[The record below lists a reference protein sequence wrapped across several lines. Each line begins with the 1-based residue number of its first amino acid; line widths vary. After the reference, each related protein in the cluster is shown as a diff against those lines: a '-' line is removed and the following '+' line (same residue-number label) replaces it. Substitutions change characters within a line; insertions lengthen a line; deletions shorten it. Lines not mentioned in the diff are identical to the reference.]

1 LPPRLPTTRLSDGT
15 RVHCVRRA
23 EARVLDHHVQGYLE
37 HGITVSDGDIV
48 FDVGANIGLMGV
60 RACQR
65 HEDVQVYAFEPVP
78 TIFEACRRNAETHGV
93 GRFHVFNVGLSATPG
108 EARFTWYP
116 NAPALST
123 ARPED
128 WETDPGAWREAVR
141 GQLRAMPADMWWARL
156 VPGFMLPIVAWFLK
170 QGAVEVVCP
179 LRTLSSVLDDQSIER
194 IDLLK
199 IDCEG
204 FELDVLQ
211 GIRSEHWDRVGQVV
225 VEVHDQQGRAD
236 TVEALLRSHG
246 LRHIVREKEAA
257 FVETEL
263 INLYAR
269 RTAPEVS

>member
-1 LPPRLPTTRLSDGT
+1 VSLRLPTTTLADGT

-23 EARVLDHHVQGYLE
+23 EARVLDHHIHGYLD
-37 HGITVSDGDIV
+37 HGITVSEGDVV

-65 HEDVQVYAFEPVP
+65 HQQVQVYAFEPVP
-78 TIFEACRRNAETHGV
+78 TIYEACRRNAEAHGP
-93 GRFHVFNVGLSATPG
+93 GRFQVFNVGLSAQPG

-128 WETDPGAWREAVR
+128 WEADPGAWTEAVR
-141 GQLRAMPADMWWARL
+141 GQLRAMPAEMWWARL
-156 VPGFMLPIVAWFLK
+156 VPGFLLPVVAWFLK
-170 QGAVEVVCP
+170 QGAVNVVCP
-179 LRTLSSVLDDQSIER
+179 LRTLSSVMDEQKIDR

-211 GIRSEHWDRVGQVV
+211 GVRDEHWSRIAQVV
-225 VEVHDQQGRAD
+225 VEVHDHDQRAD

-246 LRHIVREKEAA
+246 LTHIVREKEEA
-257 FVETEL
+257 FVETAL
-263 INLYAR
+263 VNLYAR
-269 RTAPEVS
+269 REAPESR